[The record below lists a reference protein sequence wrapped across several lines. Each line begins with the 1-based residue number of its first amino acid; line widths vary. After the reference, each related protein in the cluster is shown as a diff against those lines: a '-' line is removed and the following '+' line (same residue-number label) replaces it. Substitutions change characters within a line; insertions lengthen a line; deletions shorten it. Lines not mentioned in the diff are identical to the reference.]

1 MFLNLGHKNLQVYA
15 LSRHLMKVC
24 YRITLLLPPEE
35 KFNLVQQIRRA
46 ALSVK
51 LNIAE
56 GASRRSVS
64 ERKRFWEISRGSVIE
79 IDAAAG
85 AIVDLD
91 YADEMELS
99 ELESLLNSCFALL
112 TKMVERT

>member
-1 MFLNLGHKNLQVYA
+1 
-15 LSRHLMKVC
+15 MKVC

-51 LNIAE
+51 LNSAE
-56 GASRRSVS
+56 GASGRSAT

-79 IDAAAG
+79 IDAAAE

>member
-1 MFLNLGHKNLQVYA
+1 MFLNPGHKNLHVYTIF
-15 LSRHLMKVC
+15 RQLMKVC
-24 YRITLLLPPEE
+24 YKITLRFPEE

-56 GASRRSVS
+56 GASGRSEA

-79 IDAAAG
+79 IDPAAE
-85 AIVDLD
+85 AIADLD
-91 YADEMELS
+91 YLDEMALGEWG
-99 ELESLLNSCFALL
+99 SLLNSCFALL
-112 TKMVERT
+112 TKMMAKA

>member
-1 MFLNLGHKNLQVYA
+1 
-15 LSRHLMKVC
+15 MKVC
-24 YRITLLLPPEE
+24 YRITLHLPPEE

-56 GASRRSVS
+56 GASRRSEA

-79 IDAAAG
+79 IDAAAE

-91 YADEMELS
+91 YLSKDELS
-99 ELESLLNSCFALL
+99 ELDLLLNSCFALL

>member
-1 MFLNLGHKNLQVYA
+1 MFLNLNHKKLQVYEVA
-15 LSRHLMKVC
+15 RQLTKVC
-24 YRITLLLPPEE
+24 HLVTLKLPPDE

-56 GASRRSVS
+56 GSSRKSEI

-79 IDAAAG
+79 LDAAAET
-85 AIVDLD
+85 IVDLK
-91 YADEMELS
+91 YLNES
-99 ELESLLNSCFALL
+99 ELAEMGTLINSAFALL
-112 TKMVERT
+112 TKMTGAK